1 MNTDAVSA
9 AIVPQRPAW
18 GGLLWV
24 VPFTV
29 LWTWLIYSLPVL
41 PESGLPA
48 LDAIAGVSV
57 HKFLWF
63 DMQSIQLKQ
72 NQGQK
77 VIRVVTSGGAKEF
90 AVA

>member
-1 MNTDAVSA
+1 VKFELNGTPVRLK
-9 AIVPQRPAW
+9 PQ
-18 GGLLWV
+18 V
-24 VPFTV
+24 TFTV
-29 LWTWLIYSLPVL
+29 A
-41 PESGLPA
+41 EQSGLPG